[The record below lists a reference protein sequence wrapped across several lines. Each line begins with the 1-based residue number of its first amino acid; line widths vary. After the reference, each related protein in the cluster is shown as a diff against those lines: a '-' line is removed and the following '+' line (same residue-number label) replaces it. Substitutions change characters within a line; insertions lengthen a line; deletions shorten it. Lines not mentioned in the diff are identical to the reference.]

1 MCPYLCTDKIAVFV
15 AVHLPVLLEHTV
27 LGTSAHE
34 VEVTLAGGNKA
45 AHSGSRLPTTITA
58 LKNEGRNNHH
68 LKLYQN
74 AFHMPAQT
82 SSYLKK
88 IAFISCLY
96 LTRWR
101 PLETAL
107 CTCRRALFSSY
118 TSADQR
124 QQLTWAH
131 SFCPMYNSRPAS

>member
-1 MCPYLCTDKIAVFV
+1 MFV

-82 SSYLKK
+82 SSYLKRLHLFPVY
-88 IAFISCLY
+88 ILPGGALLRRHCAPAEERCFPH
-96 LTRWR
+96 T
-101 PLETAL
+101 PLQTKG
-107 CTCRRALFSSY
+107 SS
-118 TSADQR
+118 
-124 QQLTWAH
+124 
-131 SFCPMYNSRPAS
+131 